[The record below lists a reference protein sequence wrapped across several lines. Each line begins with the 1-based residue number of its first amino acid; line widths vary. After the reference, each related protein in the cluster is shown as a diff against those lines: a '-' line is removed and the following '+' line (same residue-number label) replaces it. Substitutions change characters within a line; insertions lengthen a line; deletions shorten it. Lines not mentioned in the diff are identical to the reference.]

1 MTIKPKVNLIKH
13 VPLKKISKEVR
24 KCEIEIKKLKK
35 LIFIQ
40 SCYKGSTLE
49 EAAEDTDISI
59 PTAYRWLN
67 RWNEEGLTSLSPRK
81 GTGRPSRLS
90 DEDKIKLK
98 EIMINTDYLTTEKLN
113 KIILDNFNINYS
125 LKQTR
130 IIAHQ
135 LGFTYS
141 KPYPRYDKT
150 PKDAELQLKKT
161 LTA

>member
-1 MTIKPKVNLIKH
+1 MTIKPKVKLKKH
-13 VPLKKISKEVR
+13 IPLKKVNKEIR
-24 KCEIEIKKLKK
+24 NCEIEVKKLNK

-40 SCYKGSTLE
+40 SCYLGRTLE
-49 EAAEDTDISI
+49 EAADDADISI

-67 RWNEEGLTSLSPRK
+67 RWNEEGITSLAPRK
-81 GTGRPSRLS
+81 GTGRSSQLT

-98 EIMINTDYLTTEKLN
+98 DMMINTDYLTTEKLHKMIN
-113 KIILDNFNINYS
+113 DEFGVNYS

-135 LGFTYS
+135 LGFSYS

-150 PKDAELQLKKT
+150 PPDAELQLKKT
-161 LTA
+161 PEE